1 MKPVCVPCRRFYRPE
16 KNGFTFIEGM
26 PDGYAAPGLA
36 EPEHW
41 HPYKLWRG
49 DLWKCHGCGA
59 EIIVGCARWPLAE
72 HYQDN
77 FEEMVKAFRAE
88 VQINDC

>member
-1 MKPVCVPCRRFYRPE
+1 M
-16 KNGFTFIEGM
+16 EGM
-26 PDGYAAPGLA
+26 PDGIAPPGKDFA
-36 EPEHW
+36 EHW

-59 EIIVGCARWPLAE
+59 LIIVGVAPDPMSE
-72 HYQDN
+72 HYQED
-77 FEEMVKAFRAE
+77 FKRIVEVYPPE